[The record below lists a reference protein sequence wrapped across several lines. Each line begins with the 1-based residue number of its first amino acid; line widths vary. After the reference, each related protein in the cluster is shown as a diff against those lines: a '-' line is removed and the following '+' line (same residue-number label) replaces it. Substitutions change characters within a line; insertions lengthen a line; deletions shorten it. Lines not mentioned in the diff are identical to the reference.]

1 MAKSEEES
9 TSVEEIVPAGNAG
22 SEGAAA
28 DEARGEGVS
37 PDATASRA
45 PTLGQRLK
53 WLLGF
58 MLRIFILLIFLSLLA
73 VGLAYSLPL
82 LYQKYVRPVQENSG
96 QLALLKDRLTQDEAA
111 LAALQ
116 DSLAALQGEQAQ
128 QAQSM
133 ARLDEKVQTLE
144 EEVARHTQTL
154 ATIEKIQAAL
164 QAQDEALDADLERQI
179 GLMKAMELLSRARLF
194 LYQSN
199 FGLARQDVRAA
210 RELLTAIQP
219 AAPAAL
225 ADDLAE
231 VVQRLD
237 LTPSNLPAFPVAAS
251 DDLDIAWHILLTGLP
266 ESQTQPVTETPLP
279 AATITATPTAF
290 ATLEPTATP

>member
-1 MAKSEEES
+1 MAKPEKES
-9 TSVEEIVPAGNAG
+9 TSVEEIVAAEHSVN
-22 SEGAAA
+22 EGAAA

-37 PDATASRA
+37 SDATVSST
-45 PTLGQRLK
+45 PVLGQRLK

-58 MLRIFILLIFLSLLA
+58 LLRLFILLIFLSLLA

-96 QLALLKDRLTQDEAA
+96 QLALLQDRLAQDEAA

-116 DSLAALQGEQAQ
+116 DEQAK

-133 ARLDEKVQTLE
+133 TRLDEKVQTLE
-144 EEVARHTQTL
+144 EQVAQHTQTL

-164 QAQDEALDADLERQI
+164 QAQDQALGAELERQI
-179 GLMKAMELLSRARLF
+179 GLMKVMELLSRARLF

-199 FGLARQDVRAA
+199 FGLARQDVQAA
-210 RELLTAIQP
+210 HELLTAIQP

-231 VVQRLD
+231 VIHRLD
-237 LTPSNLPAFPVAAS
+237 LTLSNLPAFPVAAS
-251 DDLDIAWHILLTGLP
+251 DDLDIAWHILLAGLP
-266 ESQTQPVTETPLP
+266 ESQPQPVTETPLP
-279 AATITATPTAF
+279 AATSTATPTPF
-290 ATLEPTATP
+290 VTLEPTATP